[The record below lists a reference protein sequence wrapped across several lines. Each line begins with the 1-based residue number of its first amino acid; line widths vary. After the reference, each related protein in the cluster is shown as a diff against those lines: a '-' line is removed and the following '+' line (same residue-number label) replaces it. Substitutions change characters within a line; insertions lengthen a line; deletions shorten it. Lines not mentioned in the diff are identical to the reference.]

1 MNNFEEILEKAQE
14 GDRKAMNDLLY
25 EYLPL
30 INGIVYQY
38 GRKVNKDDLR
48 EYLMF
53 KFIENTKKFNKN
65 RKNYKKS

>member
-1 MNNFEEILEKAQE
+1 MNNFEKILLKAQG
-14 GDRKAMNDLLY
+14 GDGQAMNDLLY

-53 KFIENTKKFNKN
+53 QFIKNTKNFKTNK
-65 RKNYKKS
+65 